1 MITQFLFK
9 STMTICRSCQQRL
22 TNSLIF
28 LHQQQL
34 QRRNIS
40 TLLSTTSFSSLRFLS
55 KSTKTN
61 KKYQPI
67 SYGPKSKRPIIEIY
81 HKMTV
86 KALAQAMNI
95 NVDHVYDCL
104 IHIKNGDQYSS
115 DNQEIDDFN
124 VIVEVIHLCGGK
136 HRLVP
141 SPFANEKKKPL
152 ANVVKFIRTPMPP
165 KEKLIPRPPV
175 ITIMGHVDHGKTSLL
190 DALRDSN
197 IVSGEFGGITQHI
210 GAFIVPVSKTTTV
223 TFIDTPG
230 HLAFAEMRARGAQVT
245 DIVVLVVAAD
255 DGVMPQTL
263 ESISHANRAKVP
275 IVVAIN
281 KIDKADSNINRTET
295 MLAQHGLQLESIGGD
310 IVGVP
315 ISALKNINID
325 KLLESILAVAEL
337 QQLHGDPNGPVEG
350 TILESKHE
358 ETTPENNEFSNNQR
372 KGNLATILVQRGVVK
387 KGTILLAGQSV
398 ARVRALYNERGI
410 QIERATLSMPVQIS
424 GWKTLP
430 NAGDEVFEIES
441 ENLANRIAA
450 QRRAEELAKK
460 MEVDSVAVTQK
471 HEEHLL
477 KYRAELQRRREL
489 GIVFRKRDKGSGQHI
504 EDKEEKLRYSILIK
518 TDVYGTLEALTNI
531 INMYNDTRC
540 PLDVIDASVGQ
551 VNDDDLEAAQ
561 LFNATIYAFNTNIS
575 QTIAADASR
584 AHVPI
589 RTFNVIYHMLNDIKD
604 ELTKRIPSTEEDIQ
618 TGSADVLQTFDITDR
633 NKKIPVAG
641 CRVTDG
647 VFEKKQL
654 FKLVR
659 NGQVIH
665 RDTLS
670 SLKHIRDDVQ
680 SIKKGV
686 ECGLSFTNH
695 DIKFQKGDQII
706 CYTVRQVAQEAKWDF
721 GF

>member
-1 MITQFLFK
+1 
-9 STMTICRSCQQRL
+9 
-22 TNSLIF
+22 
-28 LHQQQL
+28 
-34 QRRNIS
+34 
-40 TLLSTTSFSSLRFLS
+40 
-55 KSTKTN
+55 
-61 KKYQPI
+61 
-67 SYGPKSKRPIIEIY
+67 
-81 HKMTV
+81 MTV
-86 KALAQAMNI
+86 KALAQAMDI

-115 DNQEIDDFN
+115 DNQEIVDFN
-124 VIVEVIHLCGGK
+124 VIVEVVHLCGGK
-136 HRLVP
+136 HRLIP
-141 SPFANEKKKPL
+141 SPFANEKKKPV
-152 ANVVKFIRTPMPP
+152 ANVVKFVRTPMPP
-165 KEKLIPRPPV
+165 KEKLKPRPPV
-175 ITIMGHVDHGKTSLL
+175 VTIMGHVDHGKTSLL
-190 DALRDSN
+190 DALRNSN
-197 IVSGEFGGITQHI
+197 IVSSEFGGITQHI
-210 GAFIVPVSKTTTV
+210 GAFIVPVSKSTTV

-263 ESISHANRAKVP
+263 ESIAHANRAKVP

-281 KIDKADSNINRTET
+281 KIDKADANVKRTET
-295 MLAQHGLQLESIGGD
+295 MLAEHGLQLESIGGD

-337 QQLHGDPNGPVEG
+337 QQLRGDTNGPVEG

-358 ETTPENNEFSNNQR
+358 ESISENNEFDNNQR
-372 KGNLATILVQRGVVK
+372 KGNLATILVQRGVLK

-410 QIERATLSMPVQIS
+410 QIEHATLSMPVQVT

-430 NAGDEVFEIES
+430 AAGEEVFEIES

-450 QRRAEELAKK
+450 QRKADEIAQK
-460 MEVDSVAVTQK
+460 MEIDAIAITQK
-471 HEEHLL
+471 HEEHLQ
-477 KYRAELQRRREL
+477 KYRAELQRRRQL

-504 EDKEEKLRYSILIK
+504 EDKEEKLKYSILIK
-518 TDVYGTLEALTNI
+518 ADVFGTLEALTKI
-531 INMYNDTRC
+531 INMHNDTRC
-540 PLDVIDASVGQ
+540 PLDVIDASVGP
-551 VNDDDLEAAQ
+551 VNDDDIEAAQ
-561 LFNATIYAFNTNIS
+561 LFNATIYAFNTNVN
-575 QTIAADASR
+575 QTIALEASR
-584 AHVPI
+584 KHVPI

-604 ELTKRIPSTEEDIQ
+604 ELTKRIPPTEEDVQ
-618 TGSADVLQTFDITDR
+618 TGSADVLQVFEITER

-647 VFEKKQL
+647 SLEKKQL
-654 FKLVR
+654 FKLIR

-670 SLKHIRDDVQ
+670 SLKHLRDDVQ

-706 CYTVRQVAQEAKWDF
+706 CYTVRQVVQEAKWDF

>member
-1 MITQFLFK
+1 
-9 STMTICRSCQQRL
+9 
-22 TNSLIF
+22 
-28 LHQQQL
+28 
-34 QRRNIS
+34 
-40 TLLSTTSFSSLRFLS
+40 
-55 KSTKTN
+55 
-61 KKYQPI
+61 
-67 SYGPKSKRPIIEIY
+67 
-81 HKMTV
+81 MTV
-86 KALAQAMNI
+86 KALAQAMDI
-95 NVDHVYDCL
+95 NVGRFFFFFVFPIYWESFDIDHVYDCL

-115 DNQEIDDFN
+115 DNQEIVDFN
-124 VIVEVIHLCGGK
+124 VIVEVVHLCGGK
-136 HRLVP
+136 HRLIP
-141 SPFANEKKKPL
+141 SPFANEKKKPV
-152 ANVVKFIRTPMPP
+152 ANVVKFVRTPMPP
-165 KEKLIPRPPV
+165 KEKLKPRPPV
-175 ITIMGHVDHGKTSLL
+175 VTIMGHVDHGKTSLL
-190 DALRDSN
+190 DALRNSN
-197 IVSGEFGGITQHI
+197 IVSSEFGGITQHI
-210 GAFIVPVSKTTTV
+210 GAFIVPVSKSTTV

-263 ESISHANRAKVP
+263 ESIAHANRAKGKFYFLRNKNKGLQYFFFPTIVP

-281 KIDKADSNINRTET
+281 KIDKADANVKRTET
-295 MLAQHGLQLESIGGD
+295 MLAEHGLQLESIGGD

-337 QQLHGDPNGPVEG
+337 QQLRGDTNGPVEG

-358 ETTPENNEFSNNQR
+358 ESISENNEFDNNQR
-372 KGNLATILVQRGVVK
+372 KGNLATILVQRGVLK

-410 QIERATLSMPVQIS
+410 QIEHATLSMPVQVT

-430 NAGDEVFEIES
+430 AAGEEVFEIES

-450 QRRAEELAKK
+450 QRKADEIAQK
-460 MEVDSVAVTQK
+460 MEIDAIAITQK
-471 HEEHLL
+471 HEEHLQ
-477 KYRAELQRRREL
+477 KYRAELQRRRQL

-504 EDKEEKLRYSILIK
+504 EDKEEKLKYSILIK
-518 TDVYGTLEALTNI
+518 ADVFGTLEALTKI
-531 INMYNDTRC
+531 INMHNDTRC
-540 PLDVIDASVGQ
+540 PLDVIDASVGP
-551 VNDDDLEAAQ
+551 VNDDDIEAAQ
-561 LFNATIYAFNTNIS
+561 LFNATIYAFNTNVN
-575 QTIAADASR
+575 QTIALEASR
-584 AHVPI
+584 KHVPI

-604 ELTKRIPSTEEDIQ
+604 ELTKRIPPTEEDVQ
-618 TGSADVLQTFDITDR
+618 TGSADVLQVFEITER

-647 VFEKKQL
+647 SLEKKQL
-654 FKLVR
+654 FKLIR

-670 SLKHIRDDVQ
+670 SLKHLRDDVQ

-706 CYTVRQVAQEAKWDF
+706 CYTVRQVVQEAKWDF

>member
-1 MITQFLFK
+1 MSSLLLK
-9 STMTICRSCQQRL
+9 SSVQ
-22 TNSLIF
+22 NSF
-28 LHQQQL
+28 Y
-34 QRRNIS
+34 
-40 TLLSTTSFSSLRFLS
+40 SLRFLS
-55 KSTKTN
+55 KNTKSN

-67 SYGPKSKRPIIEIY
+67 SYGPKSKRPIIEVY

-86 KALAQAMNI
+86 KALAQAMDI
-95 NVDHVYDCL
+95 NVDHVYGCL

-124 VIVEVIHLCGGK
+124 VIVEVVHLCGGK
-136 HRLVP
+136 HRLIP
-141 SPFANEKKKPL
+141 SPFANEKKKPVT
-152 ANVVKFIRTPMPP
+152 NIVKFVRTPMPS
-165 KEKLIPRPPV
+165 KEKLKPRPPV
-175 ITIMGHVDHGKTSLL
+175 VTIMGHVDHGKTSLL
-190 DALRDSN
+190 DALRNSN
-197 IVSGEFGGITQHI
+197 IVSTEFGGITQHI
-210 GAFIVPVSKTTTV
+210 GAFIVPVSKSTTV

-245 DIVVLVVAAD
+245 DVVVLVVAAD

-263 ESISHANRAKVP
+263 ESIAHANRAKVP
-275 IVVAIN
+275 IVVALN
-281 KIDKADSNINRTET
+281 KIDKADGNIKRTET
-295 MLAQHGLQLESIGGD
+295 MLAEHGLQLESIGGD

-315 ISALKNINID
+315 ISALKNVNID

-337 QQLHGDPNGPVEG
+337 QQLRGDPNGPVEG
-350 TILESKHE
+350 TILESKHD
-358 ETTPENNEFSNNQR
+358 ETKSENNEFDNNQR
-372 KGNLATILVQRGVVK
+372 KGNLATILVQRGVLK

-410 QIERATLSMPVQIS
+410 QIECATLSMPVQVT

-430 NAGDEVFEIES
+430 AAGEEVFEIES

-450 QRRAEELAKK
+450 QRKADEIAQK
-460 MEVDSVAVTQK
+460 MEIDVIAVTQK
-471 HEEHLL
+471 HEEHLQ
-477 KYRAELQRRREL
+477 KYRAELQRRRQL

-504 EDKEEKLRYSILIK
+504 EDKEEKLKYSILVK
-518 TDVYGTLEALTNI
+518 TDVFGTLEALTKI

-540 PLDVIDASVGQ
+540 PLDVVDTSVGP
-551 VNDDDLEAAQ
+551 VNDDDIEAAQ
-561 LFNATIYAFNTNIS
+561 LFNATIYAFNTNIN
-575 QTIAADASR
+575 QTIALEASR
-584 AHVPI
+584 KQVPI
-589 RTFNVIYHMLNDIKD
+589 RTFNVIYHMLNDIKN
-604 ELTKRIPSTEEDIQ
+604 ELTKRIPSIEEDVQ
-618 TGSADVLQTFDITDR
+618 TGSADILQVFEITER

-641 CRVTDG
+641 CRVTEG
-647 VFEKKQL
+647 SLEKKQL
-654 FKLVR
+654 FKLIR

-670 SLKHIRDDVQ
+670 SLKHVRDDVQ

-706 CYTVRQVAQEAKWDF
+706 CYTVRQVLQEAKWDF

>member
-1 MITQFLFK
+1 
-9 STMTICRSCQQRL
+9 
-22 TNSLIF
+22 
-28 LHQQQL
+28 
-34 QRRNIS
+34 
-40 TLLSTTSFSSLRFLS
+40 
-55 KSTKTN
+55 
-61 KKYQPI
+61 
-67 SYGPKSKRPIIEIY
+67 
-81 HKMTV
+81 MTV
-86 KALAQAMNI
+86 KALAQAMDI

-115 DNQEIDDFN
+115 DNQEIVDFN
-124 VIVEVIHLCGGK
+124 VIVEVVHLCGGK
-136 HRLVP
+136 HRLIP
-141 SPFANEKKKPL
+141 SPFANEKKKPV
-152 ANVVKFIRTPMPP
+152 ANVVKFVRTPMPP
-165 KEKLIPRPPV
+165 KEKLKPRPPV
-175 ITIMGHVDHGKTSLL
+175 VTIMGHVDHGKTSLL
-190 DALRDSN
+190 DALRNSN
-197 IVSGEFGGITQHI
+197 IVSSEFGGITQHI
-210 GAFIVPVSKTTTV
+210 GAFIVPVSKSTTV

-230 HLAFAEMRARGAQVT
+230 HLAFAEMLARGAQVT

-263 ESISHANRAKVP
+263 ESIAHANRAKVP

-281 KIDKADSNINRTET
+281 KIDKADANVKRTET
-295 MLAQHGLQLESIGGD
+295 MLAEHGLQLESIGGD

-337 QQLHGDPNGPVEG
+337 QQLRGDTNGPVEG

-358 ETTPENNEFSNNQR
+358 ESISENNEFDNNQR
-372 KGNLATILVQRGVVK
+372 KGNLATILVQRGVLK

-410 QIERATLSMPVQIS
+410 QIEHATLSMPVQVT

-430 NAGDEVFEIES
+430 AAGEEVFEIES

-450 QRRAEELAKK
+450 QRKADEIAQK
-460 MEVDSVAVTQK
+460 MEIDAIAITQK
-471 HEEHLL
+471 HEEHLQ
-477 KYRAELQRRREL
+477 KYRAELQRRRQL

-504 EDKEEKLRYSILIK
+504 EDKEEKLKYSILIK
-518 TDVYGTLEALTNI
+518 TDVFGTLEALTKI
-531 INMYNDTRC
+531 INMHNDTRC
-540 PLDVIDASVGQ
+540 PLDVIDASVGP
-551 VNDDDLEAAQ
+551 VNDDDIEAAQ
-561 LFNATIYAFNTNIS
+561 LFNATIYAFNTNVN
-575 QTIAADASR
+575 QTIALEASR
-584 AHVPI
+584 KHVPI

-604 ELTKRIPSTEEDIQ
+604 ELTKRIPPTEEDVQ
-618 TGSADVLQTFDITDR
+618 TGSADVLQVFEITER

-647 VFEKKQL
+647 SLEKKQL
-654 FKLVR
+654 FKLIR

-670 SLKHIRDDVQ
+670 SLKHLRDDVQ

-706 CYTVRQVAQEAKWDF
+706 CYTVRQVVQEAKWDF

>member
-1 MITQFLFK
+1 
-9 STMTICRSCQQRL
+9 
-22 TNSLIF
+22 
-28 LHQQQL
+28 
-34 QRRNIS
+34 
-40 TLLSTTSFSSLRFLS
+40 
-55 KSTKTN
+55 
-61 KKYQPI
+61 
-67 SYGPKSKRPIIEIY
+67 
-81 HKMTV
+81 MTV
-86 KALAQAMNI
+86 KALAQAMDI

-115 DNQEIDDFN
+115 DNQEIVDFN
-124 VIVEVIHLCGGK
+124 VIVEVVHLCGGK
-136 HRLVP
+136 HRLIP
-141 SPFANEKKKPL
+141 SPFANEKKKPV
-152 ANVVKFIRTPMPP
+152 ANVVKFVRTPMPP
-165 KEKLIPRPPV
+165 KEKLKPRPPV
-175 ITIMGHVDHGKTSLL
+175 VTIMGHVDHGKTSLL
-190 DALRDSN
+190 DALRNSN
-197 IVSGEFGGITQHI
+197 IVSSEFGGITQHI
-210 GAFIVPVSKTTTV
+210 GAFIVPVSKSTTV

-263 ESISHANRAKVP
+263 ESIAHANRAKVP

-281 KIDKADSNINRTET
+281 KIDKADANVKRTET
-295 MLAQHGLQLESIGGD
+295 MLAEHGLQLESIGGD

-337 QQLHGDPNGPVEG
+337 QQLRGDTNGPVEG

-358 ETTPENNEFSNNQR
+358 ESISENNEFDNNQR
-372 KGNLATILVQRGVVK
+372 KGNLATILVQRGVLK

-410 QIERATLSMPVQIS
+410 QIEHATLSMPVQVT

-430 NAGDEVFEIES
+430 AAGEEVFEIES

-450 QRRAEELAKK
+450 QRKADEIAQK
-460 MEVDSVAVTQK
+460 MEIDAIAITQK
-471 HEEHLL
+471 HEEHLQ
-477 KYRAELQRRREL
+477 KYRAELQRRRQL

-504 EDKEEKLRYSILIK
+504 EDKEEKLKYSILIK
-518 TDVYGTLEALTNI
+518 TDVFGTLEALTKI
-531 INMYNDTRC
+531 INMHNDTRC
-540 PLDVIDASVGQ
+540 PLDVIDASVGP
-551 VNDDDLEAAQ
+551 VNDDDIEAAQ
-561 LFNATIYAFNTNIS
+561 LFNATIYAFNTNVN
-575 QTIAADASR
+575 QTIALEASR
-584 AHVPI
+584 KHVPI

-604 ELTKRIPSTEEDIQ
+604 ELTKRIPPTEEDVQ
-618 TGSADVLQTFDITDR
+618 TGSADVLQVFEITER

-647 VFEKKQL
+647 SLEKKQL
-654 FKLVR
+654 FKLIR

-670 SLKHIRDDVQ
+670 SLKHLRDDVQ

-706 CYTVRQVAQEAKWDF
+706 CYTVRQVVQEAKWDF